1 MISQLNLPIVEFHG
15 QRYQTVSQAFNHLRL
30 CKEAMEADVVIN
42 LPKLKSHMQLTL
54 TMGVKN
60 LFGCVPGKMKAWLLK
75 EPRKIY
81 AQR

>member
-1 MISQLNLPIVEFHG
+1 
-15 QRYQTVSQAFNHLRL
+15 
-30 CKEAMEADVVIN
+30 MEADVVIN

-60 LFGCVPGKMKAWLLK
+60 LFGCVPGKMKAWWHK
-75 EPRKIY
+75 EPQKIY